1 MFPPRSS
8 KGVEEYLEAS
18 LGEILSGNLDCGGP
32 KVVADILNRTEAGVE
47 RDIFFQFD
55 ARDSEVGATV
65 RNLIFVF
72 DEMCRLTDREIQ
84 TLLRE
89 VDQKDL
95 VIALKGAS
103 DELKNKILSNM
114 SDRARTFIAEEM
126 GHVGPMRLVEVE
138 EVQLRILQ
146 QLWQLEEQGQVTIV
160 RDDAED
166 NFV

>member
-1 MFPPRSS
+1 MQ
-8 KGVEEYLEAS
+8 
-18 LGEILSGNLDCGGP
+18 I
-32 KVVADILNRTEAGVE
+32 
-47 RDIFFQFD
+47 D
-55 ARDSEVGATV
+55 ARDSEVGASV
-65 RNLIFVF
+65 HNLIFVF

-103 DELKNKILSNM
+103 DELKNKILGNM
-114 SDRARTFIAEEM
+114 SDRVRTFIIEEM

-160 RDDAED
+160 RGDAED